1 LNNFNNNQGTLHKTQ
16 CVYYLISIKVLK
28 QLHLLRKYGI
38 ITDIYWKMTWVKELI
53 MKLKRQKSILISAV
67 ILIICTACSNNPA
80 TETSS
85 QPSSTDNG
93 TALVSDVAEEKPPL
107 VIYHISD
114 DEIEIHVTDE
124 NLNSVT
130 TLIFYGAPSDGT
142 YWPVAQFELN
152 GNDGEIEPSFFAL
165 DDEMNM
171 EYHINQYNGEMEYSI
186 DGNTLKCNIKRE
198 GIFSAFKDADSWN
211 LEHLNA
217 ESGEPIP
224 FEGVVTDDI
233 SAIIEPVINGVL
245 PEEFK
250 RSEYDDEYFTPE
262 TDDFIVIT
270 YDIPV
275 ELAQPEWHCPYG
287 GDWAFGVFGDE
298 YAQSSVKVTYLLSFD
313 DAKYLGTKVRLEYA
327 SIDEAM
333 LASLEWSINLV
344 PAERGMANEKTED
357 ETLIA
362 NFFEERDRVF
372 FGRQAEKT
380 DYTGTYYG
388 HYDQF
393 RYFDFKALDTLP
405 KVEKLID
412 FRLSDR
418 SDAIPYVP
426 MSSISYTAGKMQSA
440 TLVDY
445 SASYAVTTYS
455 SKRTNNAGSSDEALD
470 LVLKL
475 SGDEENFK
483 PITDDYAYVIEEDIR
498 GEQASENYG
507 YDGVYEQFVYLYSF
521 NKSGKT
527 VQCIYRLYHME
538 YLSEEFS
545 GSEFPE
551 SFKKW
556 TFDEESGA
564 YYIDYLIENGEM
576 MTKEEL
582 SMDLQRHGQH
592 KGYYFSKP
600 INN

>member
-1 LNNFNNNQGTLHKTQ
+1 
-16 CVYYLISIKVLK
+16 
-28 QLHLLRKYGI
+28 
-38 ITDIYWKMTWVKELI
+38 

-67 ILIICTACSNNPA
+67 MLIICTACSNNPA

-85 QPSSTDNG
+85 QPSSTNNG
-93 TALVSDVAEEKPPL
+93 TALVSDIAEEKPPL

-114 DEIEIHVTDE
+114 DEIEIRFTSKTLDTVE
-124 NLNSVT
+124 MLAFLRNS
-130 TLIFYGAPSDGT
+130 
-142 YWPVAQFELN
+142 
-152 GNDGEIEPSFFAL
+152 GNDVFNPAVQLQIE
-165 DDEMNM
+165 
-171 EYHINQYNGEMEYSI
+171 HYNGEIHPYLMAFTDTSEMDYIIYDNGDEMKVSVE
-186 DGNTLKCNIKRE
+186 DDTLICNIKRANIISEFDGVEIWHIDTEQPISFE
-198 GIFSAFKDADSWN
+198 GI
-211 LEHLNA
+211 
-217 ESGEPIP
+217 I
-224 FEGVVTDDI
+224 TDDVSGI
-233 SAIIEPVINGVL
+233 VKPVTEGVL
-245 PEEFK
+245 PNEFK
-250 RSEYDDEYFTPE
+250 RSEYDDEYFKPN

-275 ELAQPEWHCPYG
+275 QLAQPEWHRPYG

-298 YAQSSVKVTYLLSFD
+298 YAQSSAKVTYLLSFD

-333 LASLEWSINLV
+333 LSSLEWSINLV

-362 NFFEERDRVF
+362 NFFEERDQDF

-405 KVEKLID
+405 NVERLID

-418 SDAIPYVP
+418 SDAIPYFP

-445 SASYAVTTYS
+445 SASYAVLTYS